1 MRRSCVITH
10 PVVVNDGK
18 PFELVNGLTLTV
30 DLDCDGYDPSPWHNI
45 SLNLVLEG
53 SLNEWGSNKEHC
65 IGGCSKKENDTDVIK
80 ETIPPSVLFQLAQA
94 LNPPI
99 KVTQAVLDAM
109 EKVPEARFSMYVK
122 YHTHRREIG
131 KRYPLQYDEHYKVFH
146 AFGVQGV
153 QQLQIGDYIQAS
165 DGCPLALQV
174 LLQFNEEG
182 ELFNV

>member
-1 MRRSCVITH
+1 MSRLIALNTYTIFLKVWKWIMTKTVLEKHRKGNEMMPTYLVDA
-10 PVVVNDGK
+10 PVVGGNTHENKIGK
-18 PFELVNGLTLTV
+18 A
-30 DLDCDGYDPSPWHNI
+30 SI
-45 SLNLVLEG
+45 
-53 SLNEWGSNKEHC
+53 
-65 IGGCSKKENDTDVIK
+65 
-80 ETIPPSVLFQLAQA
+80 TIQLAQA

-99 KVTQAVLDAM
+99 KVSRLVLDAM

>member
-1 MRRSCVITH
+1 MRRSCVI
-10 PVVVNDGK
+10 PKVNGGK
-18 PFELVNGLTLTV
+18 PFEAYTALVSRALGIHAKYFYTIRYGRTICGSETKEQYDV
-30 DLDCDGYDPSPWHNI
+30 DSADEMLHGYSI
-45 SLNLVLEG
+45 LQG
-53 SLNEWGSNKEHC
+53 
-65 IGGCSKKENDTDVIK
+65 
-80 ETIPPSVLFQLAQA
+80 QLAQA